1 MNKKLKKLKVIF
13 MGTPTFAVPVLEELI
28 KNTNVILVVSQPDRE
43 KDRKGN
49 IIPTPI
55 KRIAIENNIETF
67 SPEKIKDNY
76 QEIIDK
82 NPDIIITCAYGQII
96 PQSLLDYP
104 KYGCINV
111 HGSLLPKYR
120 GGAPIHRAIMNGEK
134 ETGITIMYMDSKM
147 DAGDIIS
154 QVKTEI
160 LDDDTVGTLHDKLSV
175 LARDLLL
182 STIPNI
188 ISGNINLVRQN
199 EEEATFAWNIK
210 REDEKIDFSK
220 TTREIYNQIRGLNP
234 WPGAYAILSG
244 RIIKIWA
251 SRYGDKFFNEEV
263 LNGQIVELYKD
274 GIGVKTSNGEIIIT
288 ELQLEGKRRMLAN
301 EFMNGV
307 VNKELLVG
315 RMFE

>member
-1 MNKKLKKLKVIF
+1 MNNLKVIF
-13 MGTPTFAVPVLEELI
+13 MGTPEFSLPVLEGLNSKYNVVMVVCQPDKPSNRGVVQYSPVKDFAI
-28 KNTNVILVVSQPDRE
+28 KNNIKVFQPVNVKNEYHEILSEKPDL
-43 KDRKGN
+43 
-49 IIPTPI
+49 IV
-55 KRIAIENNIETF
+55 
-67 SPEKIKDNY
+67 
-76 QEIIDK
+76 
-82 NPDIIITCAYGQII
+82 TCAYGQII
-96 PQSLLDYP
+96 PKEILDYP

-111 HGSLLPKYR
+111 HASLLPKLR
-120 GGAPIHRAIMNGEK
+120 GGAPIHRAIIEGHK
-134 ETGITIMYMDSKM
+134 ETGITIMKMKEKM

-234 WPGAYAILSG
+234 WPGAYVILSG

>member
-1 MNKKLKKLKVIF
+1 MNNLKVIF
-13 MGTPTFAVPVLEELI
+13 MGTPEFSLPVLEGLNSKYNVVMVVCQPDKPSNRGVVQYSPVKDFAI
-28 KNTNVILVVSQPDRE
+28 KNNIKFFQPVNVKNEYHEILSEKPDL
-43 KDRKGN
+43 
-49 IIPTPI
+49 IV
-55 KRIAIENNIETF
+55 
-67 SPEKIKDNY
+67 
-76 QEIIDK
+76 
-82 NPDIIITCAYGQII
+82 TCAYGQII
-96 PQSLLDYP
+96 PKEILDYP

-111 HGSLLPKYR
+111 HASLLPKLR
-120 GGAPIHRAIMNGEK
+120 GGAPIHRAIIEGHK
-134 ETGITIMYMDSKM
+134 ETGITIMKMKEKM

>member
-1 MNKKLKKLKVIF
+1 MNNLKVIF
-13 MGTPTFAVPVLEELI
+13 MGTPEFSLPVLEGLNSKYNVVMVVCQPDKPSNRGVVQYSPVKDFAI
-28 KNTNVILVVSQPDRE
+28 KNNINVFQPVNVKNEYHEILSEKPDL
-43 KDRKGN
+43 
-49 IIPTPI
+49 IV
-55 KRIAIENNIETF
+55 
-67 SPEKIKDNY
+67 
-76 QEIIDK
+76 
-82 NPDIIITCAYGQII
+82 TCAYGQII
-96 PQSLLDYP
+96 PKEILDYP

-111 HGSLLPKYR
+111 HASLLPKLR
-120 GGAPIHRAIMNGEK
+120 GGAPIHRAIIEGHK
-134 ETGITIMYMDSKM
+134 ETGITIMKMKEKM

>member
-1 MNKKLKKLKVIF
+1 MNNLKVIF
-13 MGTPTFAVPVLEELI
+13 MGTPEFSLPVLEGLNSKYNVVMVVCQPDKPSNRGVVQYSPVKDFAI
-28 KNTNVILVVSQPDRE
+28 KNNIKVFQPVNVKNEYHEILSEKPDL
-43 KDRKGN
+43 
-49 IIPTPI
+49 IV
-55 KRIAIENNIETF
+55 
-67 SPEKIKDNY
+67 
-76 QEIIDK
+76 
-82 NPDIIITCAYGQII
+82 TCAYGQII
-96 PQSLLDYP
+96 PKEILDYP

-111 HGSLLPKYR
+111 HASLLPKLR
-120 GGAPIHRAIMNGEK
+120 GGAPIHRAIIEGHK
-134 ETGITIMYMDSKM
+134 ETGITIMKMKEKM

-274 GIGVKTSNGEIIIT
+274 GIGVKTSNGEIIIM

>member
-1 MNKKLKKLKVIF
+1 MNNLKVIF
-13 MGTPTFAVPVLEELI
+13 MGTPEFSLPVLEGLNSRYNVVMVVCQPDKPSNRGVVQYSPVKDFAI
-28 KNTNVILVVSQPDRE
+28 KNNIKVFQPVNVKSEYHGILSEKPDL
-43 KDRKGN
+43 
-49 IIPTPI
+49 IV
-55 KRIAIENNIETF
+55 
-67 SPEKIKDNY
+67 
-76 QEIIDK
+76 
-82 NPDIIITCAYGQII
+82 TCAYGQII
-96 PQSLLDYP
+96 PKEILDYP

-111 HGSLLPKYR
+111 HASLLPKLR
-120 GGAPIHRAIMNGEK
+120 GGAPIHRAIIEGHK
-134 ETGITIMYMDSKM
+134 ETGITIMKMKEKM

-307 VNKELLVG
+307 VNRELLVG

>member
-1 MNKKLKKLKVIF
+1 MNNLKVIF
-13 MGTPTFAVPVLEELI
+13 MGTPEFSLPVLEGLNSKYNVVMVVCQPDKPSNRGVVQYSPVKDFAI
-28 KNTNVILVVSQPDRE
+28 KNNIKVIQPVNVKNEYHEILSEKPDL
-43 KDRKGN
+43 
-49 IIPTPI
+49 IV
-55 KRIAIENNIETF
+55 
-67 SPEKIKDNY
+67 
-76 QEIIDK
+76 
-82 NPDIIITCAYGQII
+82 TCAYGQII
-96 PQSLLDYP
+96 PKEILDYP

-111 HGSLLPKYR
+111 HASLLPKLR
-120 GGAPIHRAIMNGEK
+120 GGAPIHRAIIEGHK
-134 ETGITIMYMDSKM
+134 ETGITIMKMKEKM

>member
-1 MNKKLKKLKVIF
+1 MNNLKVIF
-13 MGTPTFAVPVLEELI
+13 MGTPEFSLPVLEGLNSKYNVVMVVCQPDKPSNRGVVQYSPVKDFAI
-28 KNTNVILVVSQPDRE
+28 KNNIKVFQPVNVKNEYHEILSEKPDL
-43 KDRKGN
+43 
-49 IIPTPI
+49 IV
-55 KRIAIENNIETF
+55 
-67 SPEKIKDNY
+67 
-76 QEIIDK
+76 
-82 NPDIIITCAYGQII
+82 TCAYGQII
-96 PQSLLDYP
+96 PKEILDYP

-111 HGSLLPKYR
+111 HASLLPKLR
-120 GGAPIHRAIMNGEK
+120 GGAPIHRAIIEGHK
-134 ETGITIMYMDSKM
+134 ETGITIMKMKEKM

-175 LARDLLL
+175 LARNLLL

>member
-1 MNKKLKKLKVIF
+1 MNNLKVIF
-13 MGTPTFAVPVLEELI
+13 MGTPEFSLPVLEGLNSKYNVVMVVCQPDKPSNRGVVQYSPVKDFAI
-28 KNTNVILVVSQPDRE
+28 KNNIKVFQPVNVKNEYHEILSEKPDL
-43 KDRKGN
+43 
-49 IIPTPI
+49 IV
-55 KRIAIENNIETF
+55 
-67 SPEKIKDNY
+67 
-76 QEIIDK
+76 
-82 NPDIIITCAYGQII
+82 TCAYGQII
-96 PQSLLDYP
+96 PKEILDYP

-111 HGSLLPKYR
+111 HASLLPKLR
-120 GGAPIHRAIMNGEK
+120 GGAPIHRAIIEGHK
-134 ETGITIMYMDSKM
+134 ETGITIMKMKEKM

-234 WPGAYAILSG
+234 LPGAYAILSG

>member
-1 MNKKLKKLKVIF
+1 MNNLKVIF
-13 MGTPTFAVPVLEELI
+13 MGTPEFSLPVLEGLNSKYNVVMVVCQPDKPSNRGVVQYSPVKDFAI
-28 KNTNVILVVSQPDRE
+28 KNNIKVFQPVNVKNEYHEILSEKPDL
-43 KDRKGN
+43 
-49 IIPTPI
+49 IV
-55 KRIAIENNIETF
+55 
-67 SPEKIKDNY
+67 
-76 QEIIDK
+76 
-82 NPDIIITCAYGQII
+82 TCAYGQII
-96 PQSLLDYP
+96 PKEILDYP

-111 HGSLLPKYR
+111 HASLLPKLR
-120 GGAPIHRAIMNGEK
+120 GGAPIHRSIIEGHK
-134 ETGITIMYMDSKM
+134 ETGITIMKMKEKM

>member
-1 MNKKLKKLKVIF
+1 MNNLKVIF
-13 MGTPTFAVPVLEELI
+13 MGTPEFSLPVLEGLNSKYNVVMVVCQPDKPSNRGVVQYSPVKDFAI
-28 KNTNVILVVSQPDRE
+28 KNNIKVFQPVNVKNEYHEILSEKPDL
-43 KDRKGN
+43 
-49 IIPTPI
+49 IV
-55 KRIAIENNIETF
+55 
-67 SPEKIKDNY
+67 
-76 QEIIDK
+76 
-82 NPDIIITCAYGQII
+82 TCAYGQII
-96 PQSLLDYP
+96 PKEILDYP

-111 HGSLLPKYR
+111 HASLLPKLR
-120 GGAPIHRAIMNGEK
+120 GGAPIHRAIIEGHK
-134 ETGITIMYMDSKM
+134 ETGITIMKMKEKM

-154 QVKTEI
+154 QVKTVI

-288 ELQLEGKRRMLAN
+288 ELQLEGKRRMLVN

>member
-1 MNKKLKKLKVIF
+1 MNNLKVIF
-13 MGTPTFAVPVLEELI
+13 MGTPEFSLPVLEGLNSKYNVVMVVCQPDKPSNRGVVQYSPVKDFAI
-28 KNTNVILVVSQPDRE
+28 KNNIKVFQPVNVKNEYHEILSEKPDL
-43 KDRKGN
+43 
-49 IIPTPI
+49 IV
-55 KRIAIENNIETF
+55 
-67 SPEKIKDNY
+67 
-76 QEIIDK
+76 
-82 NPDIIITCAYGQII
+82 TCAYGQII
-96 PQSLLDYP
+96 PKEILDYP

-111 HGSLLPKYR
+111 HASLLPKLR
-120 GGAPIHRAIMNGEK
+120 GGAPIHRAIIEGHK
-134 ETGITIMYMDSKM
+134 ETGITIMKMKEKM

-307 VNKELLVG
+307 VNRELLVG

>member
-1 MNKKLKKLKVIF
+1 MNNLKVIF
-13 MGTPTFAVPVLEELI
+13 MGTPEFSLPVLEGLNSKYNVVMVVCQPDKPSNRGVVQYSPVKDFAI
-28 KNTNVILVVSQPDRE
+28 KNNIKVFQPVNVKNEYHEILSEKPDL
-43 KDRKGN
+43 
-49 IIPTPI
+49 IV
-55 KRIAIENNIETF
+55 
-67 SPEKIKDNY
+67 
-76 QEIIDK
+76 
-82 NPDIIITCAYGQII
+82 TCAYGQII
-96 PQSLLDYP
+96 PKEILDYP

-111 HGSLLPKYR
+111 HASLLPKLR
-120 GGAPIHRAIMNGEK
+120 GGAPIHRAIIEGHK
-134 ETGITIMYMDSKM
+134 ETGITIMKMKEKM

-160 LDDDTVGTLHDKLSV
+160 LDDDTVGTLHDKLRV

-274 GIGVKTSNGEIIIT
+274 GIGVKTSNGEIIIM

>member
-1 MNKKLKKLKVIF
+1 MKVIF
-13 MGTPTFAVPVLEELI
+13 MGTPEFSLPVLEGLNSKYNVVMVVCQPDKPSNRGVVQYSPVKDFAI
-28 KNTNVILVVSQPDRE
+28 KNNIKVFQPVNVKNEYHEILSEKPDL
-43 KDRKGN
+43 
-49 IIPTPI
+49 IV
-55 KRIAIENNIETF
+55 
-67 SPEKIKDNY
+67 
-76 QEIIDK
+76 
-82 NPDIIITCAYGQII
+82 TCAYGQII
-96 PQSLLDYP
+96 PKEILDYP

-111 HGSLLPKYR
+111 HASLLPKLR
-120 GGAPIHRAIMNGEK
+120 GGAPIHRAIIEGHK
-134 ETGITIMYMDSKM
+134 ETGITIMKMKEKM

>member
-1 MNKKLKKLKVIF
+1 MNNLKVIF
-13 MGTPTFAVPVLEELI
+13 MGTPEFSLPVLEGLNSKYNVVMVVCQPDKPSNRGVVQYSPVKDFAI
-28 KNTNVILVVSQPDRE
+28 KNNIKVFQPVNVKNEYHEILSEKPDL
-43 KDRKGN
+43 
-49 IIPTPI
+49 IV
-55 KRIAIENNIETF
+55 
-67 SPEKIKDNY
+67 
-76 QEIIDK
+76 
-82 NPDIIITCAYGQII
+82 TCAYGQII
-96 PQSLLDYP
+96 LKEILDYP

-111 HGSLLPKYR
+111 HASLLPKLR
-120 GGAPIHRAIMNGEK
+120 GGAPIHRAIIEGHK
-134 ETGITIMYMDSKM
+134 ETGITIMKMKEKM

-301 EFMNGV
+301 VFMNGV

>member
-1 MNKKLKKLKVIF
+1 MNNLKVIF
-13 MGTPTFAVPVLEELI
+13 MGTPEFSLPVLEGLNSKCNVVMVVCQPDKPSNRGVVQYSPVKDFAI
-28 KNTNVILVVSQPDRE
+28 KNNIKVFQPVNVKNEYHEILSEKPDL
-43 KDRKGN
+43 
-49 IIPTPI
+49 IV
-55 KRIAIENNIETF
+55 
-67 SPEKIKDNY
+67 
-76 QEIIDK
+76 
-82 NPDIIITCAYGQII
+82 TCAYGQII
-96 PQSLLDYP
+96 PKEILDYP

-111 HGSLLPKYR
+111 HASLLPKLR
-120 GGAPIHRAIMNGEK
+120 GGAPIHRAIIEGHK
-134 ETGITIMYMDSKM
+134 ETGITIMKMKEKM

>member
-1 MNKKLKKLKVIF
+1 MNNLKVIF
-13 MGTPTFAVPVLEELI
+13 MGTPEFSLPVLEGLNSKYNVVMVVCQPDKPSNRGVVQYSPVKDFAI
-28 KNTNVILVVSQPDRE
+28 KNNIKVFQPVNVKNEYHGILSEKPDL
-43 KDRKGN
+43 
-49 IIPTPI
+49 IV
-55 KRIAIENNIETF
+55 
-67 SPEKIKDNY
+67 
-76 QEIIDK
+76 
-82 NPDIIITCAYGQII
+82 TCAYGQII
-96 PQSLLDYP
+96 PKEILDYP
-104 KYGCINV
+104 RYGCINV
-111 HGSLLPKYR
+111 HASLLPKLR
-120 GGAPIHRAIMNGEK
+120 GGAPIHRAIIEGHK
-134 ETGITIMYMDSKM
+134 ETGITIMKMKEKM

>member
-1 MNKKLKKLKVIF
+1 MNNLKVIF
-13 MGTPTFAVPVLEELI
+13 MGTPEFSLPVLEGLNSKYNVVMVVCQPDKPSNRGVVQYSPVKDFAI
-28 KNTNVILVVSQPDRE
+28 KNNIKVFQPVNVKNEYHEILSEKPDL
-43 KDRKGN
+43 
-49 IIPTPI
+49 IV
-55 KRIAIENNIETF
+55 
-67 SPEKIKDNY
+67 
-76 QEIIDK
+76 
-82 NPDIIITCAYGQII
+82 TCAYGQII
-96 PQSLLDYP
+96 PKEILDYP

-111 HGSLLPKYR
+111 HASLLPKLR
-120 GGAPIHRAIMNGEK
+120 GGAPIHRAIIEGHK
-134 ETGITIMYMDSKM
+134 ETGITIMKMKEKM

-244 RIIKIWA
+244 RIIKIWV

>member
-1 MNKKLKKLKVIF
+1 MNNLKVIF
-13 MGTPTFAVPVLEELI
+13 MGTPEFSLPVLEGLNSKYNVVMVVCQPDKPSNRGVVQYSPVKDFAI
-28 KNTNVILVVSQPDRE
+28 KNNIKVFQPVNVKNEYHEILSEKPDL
-43 KDRKGN
+43 
-49 IIPTPI
+49 IV
-55 KRIAIENNIETF
+55 
-67 SPEKIKDNY
+67 
-76 QEIIDK
+76 
-82 NPDIIITCAYGQII
+82 TCAYGQII
-96 PQSLLDYP
+96 PKEILDYP

-111 HGSLLPKYR
+111 HASLLPKLR
-120 GGAPIHRAIMNGEK
+120 GGAPIHRAIIEGHK
-134 ETGITIMYMDSKM
+134 ETGITIMKMKEKM
-147 DAGDIIS
+147 DAGNIIS

>member
-1 MNKKLKKLKVIF
+1 MNNLKVIF
-13 MGTPTFAVPVLEELI
+13 MGTPEFSLPVLEGLNSKYNVVMVVCQPDKPSNRGVVQYSPVKDFAI
-28 KNTNVILVVSQPDRE
+28 KNNIKVFQPVNVKNEYHEILSEKPDL
-43 KDRKGN
+43 
-49 IIPTPI
+49 IV
-55 KRIAIENNIETF
+55 
-67 SPEKIKDNY
+67 
-76 QEIIDK
+76 
-82 NPDIIITCAYGQII
+82 TCAYGQII
-96 PQSLLDYP
+96 PKEILDYP

-111 HGSLLPKYR
+111 HASLLPKLR
-120 GGAPIHRAIMNGEK
+120 GGAPIHRAIIEGHK
-134 ETGITIMYMDSKM
+134 ETGITIMKMKEKM

-251 SRYGDKFFNEEV
+251 SRYADKFFNEEV

>member
-1 MNKKLKKLKVIF
+1 MNNLKVIF
-13 MGTPTFAVPVLEELI
+13 MGTPEFSLPVLEGLNSKYNVVMDVCQPDKPSNRGVVQYSPVKDFAI
-28 KNTNVILVVSQPDRE
+28 KNNIKVFQPVNVKNEYHEILSEKPDL
-43 KDRKGN
+43 
-49 IIPTPI
+49 IV
-55 KRIAIENNIETF
+55 
-67 SPEKIKDNY
+67 
-76 QEIIDK
+76 
-82 NPDIIITCAYGQII
+82 TCAYGQII
-96 PQSLLDYP
+96 PKEILDYP

-111 HGSLLPKYR
+111 HASLLPKLR
-120 GGAPIHRAIMNGEK
+120 GGAPIHRAIIEGHK
-134 ETGITIMYMDSKM
+134 ETGITIMKMKEKM

>member
-1 MNKKLKKLKVIF
+1 MNNLKVIF
-13 MGTPTFAVPVLEELI
+13 MGTPEFSLPVLEGLNSKYNVVMVVCQPDKPSNRGGVQYSPVKDFAI
-28 KNTNVILVVSQPDRE
+28 KNNIKVFQPVNVKNEYHEILSEKPDL
-43 KDRKGN
+43 
-49 IIPTPI
+49 IV
-55 KRIAIENNIETF
+55 
-67 SPEKIKDNY
+67 
-76 QEIIDK
+76 
-82 NPDIIITCAYGQII
+82 TCAYGQII
-96 PQSLLDYP
+96 PKEILDYP

-111 HGSLLPKYR
+111 HASLLPKLR
-120 GGAPIHRAIMNGEK
+120 GGAPIHRAIIEGHK
-134 ETGITIMYMDSKM
+134 ETGITIMKMKEKM

>member
-1 MNKKLKKLKVIF
+1 MNNLKVIF
-13 MGTPTFAVPVLEELI
+13 MGTPEFSLPVLEGLNSKYNVVMVVCQPDKPSNRRVVQYSPVKDFAI
-28 KNTNVILVVSQPDRE
+28 KNNIKVFQPVNVKNEYHEILSEKPDL
-43 KDRKGN
+43 
-49 IIPTPI
+49 IV
-55 KRIAIENNIETF
+55 
-67 SPEKIKDNY
+67 
-76 QEIIDK
+76 
-82 NPDIIITCAYGQII
+82 TCAYGQII
-96 PQSLLDYP
+96 PKEILDYP

-111 HGSLLPKYR
+111 HASLLPKLR
-120 GGAPIHRAIMNGEK
+120 GGAPIHRAIIEGHK
-134 ETGITIMYMDSKM
+134 ETGITIMKMKEKM

-288 ELQLEGKRRMLAN
+288 ELQLEGKRRMLVN

>member
-1 MNKKLKKLKVIF
+1 MNNLKVIF
-13 MGTPTFAVPVLEELI
+13 MGTPEFSLPVLEGLNSKYNVVMVVCQPDKPSNRGVVQYSPVKDFAI
-28 KNTNVILVVSQPDRE
+28 KNNIKVFQPVNVKNEYHEILSEKPDL
-43 KDRKGN
+43 
-49 IIPTPI
+49 IV
-55 KRIAIENNIETF
+55 
-67 SPEKIKDNY
+67 
-76 QEIIDK
+76 
-82 NPDIIITCAYGQII
+82 TCAYGQII
-96 PQSLLDYP
+96 PKEILDYP

-111 HGSLLPKYR
+111 HASLLPKLR
-120 GGAPIHRAIMNGEK
+120 GGAPIHRAIIEGHK
-134 ETGITIMYMDSKM
+134 ETGITIMKMKEKM

-175 LARDLLL
+175 LARDLIL

>member
-1 MNKKLKKLKVIF
+1 MNNLKVIF
-13 MGTPTFAVPVLEELI
+13 MGTPEFSLPVLEGLNSKYNVVMVVCQPDKPSNRGIVQYSPVKDFAI
-28 KNTNVILVVSQPDRE
+28 KNNIKVFQPVNVKNEYHEILSEKPDL
-43 KDRKGN
+43 
-49 IIPTPI
+49 IV
-55 KRIAIENNIETF
+55 
-67 SPEKIKDNY
+67 
-76 QEIIDK
+76 
-82 NPDIIITCAYGQII
+82 TCAYGQII
-96 PQSLLDYP
+96 PKEILDYP

-111 HGSLLPKYR
+111 HASLLPKLR
-120 GGAPIHRAIMNGEK
+120 GGAPIHRAIIEGHK
-134 ETGITIMYMDSKM
+134 ETGITIMKMKEKM

>member
-1 MNKKLKKLKVIF
+1 MNNLKVIF
-13 MGTPTFAVPVLEELI
+13 IGTPEFSLPVLEGLNSKYNVVMVVCQPDKPSNRGVVQYSPVKDFAI
-28 KNTNVILVVSQPDRE
+28 KNNIKVFQPVNVKNEYHEILSEKPDL
-43 KDRKGN
+43 
-49 IIPTPI
+49 IV
-55 KRIAIENNIETF
+55 
-67 SPEKIKDNY
+67 
-76 QEIIDK
+76 
-82 NPDIIITCAYGQII
+82 TCAYGQII
-96 PQSLLDYP
+96 PKEILDYP

-111 HGSLLPKYR
+111 HASLLPKLR
-120 GGAPIHRAIMNGEK
+120 GGAPIHRAIIEGHK
-134 ETGITIMYMDSKM
+134 ETGITIMKMKEKM

>member
-1 MNKKLKKLKVIF
+1 MNNLKVIF
-13 MGTPTFAVPVLEELI
+13 MGTPEFSLPVLEGLNSKYNVVMVVCQPDKPSNRGVVQYSPVKDFAI
-28 KNTNVILVVSQPDRE
+28 KNNINVFQPVNVKNEYHEILSEKPDL
-43 KDRKGN
+43 
-49 IIPTPI
+49 IV
-55 KRIAIENNIETF
+55 
-67 SPEKIKDNY
+67 
-76 QEIIDK
+76 
-82 NPDIIITCAYGQII
+82 TCAYGQII
-96 PQSLLDYP
+96 PKEILDYP

-111 HGSLLPKYR
+111 HASLLPKLR
-120 GGAPIHRAIMNGEK
+120 GGAPIHRAIIEGHK
-134 ETGITIMYMDSKM
+134 ETGITIMKMKEKM

-274 GIGVKTSNGEIIIT
+274 GIGVKTSNGEIIIM

>member
-1 MNKKLKKLKVIF
+1 MNNLKVIF
-13 MGTPTFAVPVLEELI
+13 MGTPEFSLPVLEGLNSKYNVVMVVCQPDKPSNRGVVQYSPVKVFAI
-28 KNTNVILVVSQPDRE
+28 KNNIKVFQLVNVKNEYHEILSEKPDL
-43 KDRKGN
+43 
-49 IIPTPI
+49 IV
-55 KRIAIENNIETF
+55 
-67 SPEKIKDNY
+67 
-76 QEIIDK
+76 
-82 NPDIIITCAYGQII
+82 TCAYGQII
-96 PQSLLDYP
+96 PKEILDYP

-111 HGSLLPKYR
+111 HASLLPKLR
-120 GGAPIHRAIMNGEK
+120 GGAPIHRAIIEGHK
-134 ETGITIMYMDSKM
+134 ETGITIMKMKEKM

>member
-1 MNKKLKKLKVIF
+1 MNNLKVIF
-13 MGTPTFAVPVLEELI
+13 MGTPEFSLPVLEGLNLKYNVVMVVCQPDKPSNRGVVQYSPVKDFAI
-28 KNTNVILVVSQPDRE
+28 KNNIKVFQPVNVKNEYHEILSEKPDL
-43 KDRKGN
+43 
-49 IIPTPI
+49 IV
-55 KRIAIENNIETF
+55 
-67 SPEKIKDNY
+67 
-76 QEIIDK
+76 
-82 NPDIIITCAYGQII
+82 TCAYGQII
-96 PQSLLDYP
+96 PKEILDYP

-111 HGSLLPKYR
+111 HASLLPKLR
-120 GGAPIHRAIMNGEK
+120 GGAPIHRAIIEGHK
-134 ETGITIMYMDSKM
+134 ETGITIMKMKEKM

-307 VNKELLVG
+307 VNMELLVG
-315 RMFE
+315 RMFV

>member
-1 MNKKLKKLKVIF
+1 MNNLKVIF
-13 MGTPTFAVPVLEELI
+13 MGTPEFSLPVLEGLNS
-28 KNTNVILVVSQPDRE
+28 KYNVVMVVCQPDRPSNRGVVQYSPV
-43 KDRKGN
+43 KDFA
-49 IIPTPI
+49 I
-55 KRIAIENNIETF
+55 KNNIKVFQPVNVKNEYHEIL
-67 SPEKIKDNY
+67 SEK
-76 QEIIDK
+76 
-82 NPDIIITCAYGQII
+82 PDLIVTCAYGQII
-96 PQSLLDYP
+96 PKEILDYP

-111 HGSLLPKYR
+111 HASLLPKLR
-120 GGAPIHRAIMNGEK
+120 GGAPIHRAIIEGHK
-134 ETGITIMYMDSKM
+134 ETGITIMKMKEKM

>member
-1 MNKKLKKLKVIF
+1 MNNLKVIF
-13 MGTPTFAVPVLEELI
+13 MGTPEFSLPVLEGLNSKYNVVMVVCQPDKPSNRGVVQYSPVKDFAI
-28 KNTNVILVVSQPDRE
+28 KNNIKVFQPVNVKNEYHEILSEKPDL
-43 KDRKGN
+43 
-49 IIPTPI
+49 IV
-55 KRIAIENNIETF
+55 
-67 SPEKIKDNY
+67 
-76 QEIIDK
+76 
-82 NPDIIITCAYGQII
+82 TCAYGQII
-96 PQSLLDYP
+96 PKEILDYP

-111 HGSLLPKYR
+111 HASLLPKLR
-120 GGAPIHRAIMNGEK
+120 GGAPIHRAIIEGHK
-134 ETGITIMYMDSKM
+134 ETGITIMKMKEKM

-188 ISGNINLVRQN
+188 ISGNINLIRQN

-307 VNKELLVG
+307 VNKDLLVG

>member
-1 MNKKLKKLKVIF
+1 MNNLKVIF
-13 MGTPTFAVPVLEELI
+13 MGTPEFSLPVLEGLNSKYNVVMVVCQPDKPSNRGVVQYSPVKDFAI
-28 KNTNVILVVSQPDRE
+28 KNNINVFQPVNVKNEYHEILSEKPDL
-43 KDRKGN
+43 
-49 IIPTPI
+49 IV
-55 KRIAIENNIETF
+55 
-67 SPEKIKDNY
+67 
-76 QEIIDK
+76 
-82 NPDIIITCAYGQII
+82 TCAYGQII
-96 PQSLLDYP
+96 PKEILDYP

-111 HGSLLPKYR
+111 HASLLPKLR
-120 GGAPIHRAIMNGEK
+120 GGAPIHRAIIEGHK
-134 ETGITIMYMDSKM
+134 ETGITIMKMKEKM

-288 ELQLEGKRRMLAN
+288 ELQLEGKRRMLVN

>member
-1 MNKKLKKLKVIF
+1 MNNLKVIF
-13 MGTPTFAVPVLEELI
+13 MGTPEFSLPVLEGLNSKYNVVMVVCQPDKPSNRGVVQYSPVKDFAI
-28 KNTNVILVVSQPDRE
+28 KNNIKVFQPVNVKNEYHEILSEKPDL
-43 KDRKGN
+43 
-49 IIPTPI
+49 IV
-55 KRIAIENNIETF
+55 
-67 SPEKIKDNY
+67 
-76 QEIIDK
+76 
-82 NPDIIITCAYGQII
+82 TCAYGQII
-96 PQSLLDYP
+96 PKEILDYP

-111 HGSLLPKYR
+111 HASLLPKLR
-120 GGAPIHRAIMNGEK
+120 GGAPIHRAIIEGHK
-134 ETGITIMYMDSKM
+134 ETGITIMKMKEKM

-307 VNKELLVG
+307 VNKELLLG

>member
-1 MNKKLKKLKVIF
+1 MNNLKVIF
-13 MGTPTFAVPVLEELI
+13 MGTPEFSLPVLEGLNSKYNVVMVVCQPDKPSNRGVVQYSPVKDFAI
-28 KNTNVILVVSQPDRE
+28 KNNIKVFQPVNVKNEYHEILSEKPDL
-43 KDRKGN
+43 
-49 IIPTPI
+49 IV
-55 KRIAIENNIETF
+55 
-67 SPEKIKDNY
+67 
-76 QEIIDK
+76 
-82 NPDIIITCAYGQII
+82 TCAYGQII
-96 PQSLLDYP
+96 PKEILDYP

-111 HGSLLPKYR
+111 HASLLPKLR
-120 GGAPIHRAIMNGEK
+120 GGAPIHRAIIEGHK
-134 ETGITIMYMDSKM
+134 ETGITIMKMKEKM

-307 VNKELLVG
+307 VNKDLLVG